1 MNHALEKK
9 SSQVRKR
16 IQQHQFLG
24 EGGEEYDASS
34 FNGFGDYFRRKK
46 IKLQNLDTGIRA
58 SGGDMPQIFKGVV
71 AHVSGYTQPSLQV
84 LHKELVQHG
93 AGFLQYLDGKT
104 MATHIISSSL
114 TPKKMIEYSRY
125 RVVSPAWVVDS
136 IKAGKLLP
144 WSNYKITSEGARQ
157 KTLGVDESNS
167 LVSQATPKGQ
177 FIYRQQSDGGFYGSH
192 FRSSQVAMFSP
203 QAQISSPSVAQFQ
216 KPSLFQDTEKSV
228 SAEDIVDDDA
238 LEPGFSSFEIPDE
251 IMDEEEER
259 AEQMRR
265 SEPEQSRV
273 SKGALDD
280 NLPEAISAI
289 SQTAGPSPKDGS
301 SSPASPKA
309 ASTGSVDHPTIVPGQ
324 LSMRKPL
331 TELPKNATSEQY
343 NAWLLSDPHYRK
355 TSSANPEFL
364 KQYYSES
371 RLHHLSAW
379 KAELKSRMQRLASE
393 QTPGS
398 KSATKKPG
406 ARRYIF
412 HVDFDSFFCAVSL
425 KNHPSLADKP
435 VAVAHGTGK
444 SSEIS
449 SCNYPARAFGV
460 KNGMMMKAAQEA
472 CPDLKV
478 LPYDFPA
485 YEAAS
490 EQFYEAVIS
499 VGGAVQSVSVDEA
512 LIDATQVVYDAV
524 SPEGAGDDAQEEW
537 RVADAIALGIRRDV
551 KKRTGCNVSIGIG
564 ANILLAKVAL
574 RKAKPAGQYQVKP
587 YEELDILGD
596 LDTKSLPGVASSI
609 ASKLSEAGISLVKD
623 LRGLSKDWLSTLLG
637 PKTGERLWEYA
648 HGIDKTE
655 VGDQPPRKSVSA
667 EVSWGIRFVNQ
678 AEAEEFVFN
687 LCKELETRLINEQ
700 VKGRNLTVKIMKR
713 AANAPFNTSKHLGHG
728 VCDTFNKSV
737 AFGVATNDA
746 VTISRE
752 AVSILRSYK
761 FTPGDL
767 RGLGVQLTK
776 LEAVK
781 HNSRPA
787 GSQKKLGF
795 LAFKGPPSKQSHHE
809 ALAEADSNCRDGHDH
824 DDSDHSQA
832 ALKRPT
838 CHGPSFSPAAF
849 HTSLRQVSSNNLDVE
864 DDPIA
869 ETPLTPKKNRDS
881 PASRSRPAFALT
893 HSRETDDQAQ
903 TPLNISGTQ
912 FILPSNADPAV
923 VAELPSDIRS
933 RLLAQGRSRE
943 CPKGRSKETQQQ
955 EYSAPSGPTDL
966 LSSQIDRE
974 VFNAL
979 PDDMKEEILALYGH
993 ESLTSGPA
1001 PATVDAAS
1009 APSNSGAF
1017 PIPKQPPHREPP
1029 VRHDSMTPTRRQN
1042 RTKARERIQD
1052 ARRGL
1057 TQTNITAAAGRERGR
1072 SRSVTVSPSRPRT
1085 RHVNT
1090 ATTTTATNMPTAADT
1105 NELGGLNMNFLAELP
1120 EDVRNEVIQDHRH
1133 QQLLLARREQR
1144 DGSVPNTKS
1153 WPLKSAREA
1162 SKGRDADSHANAL
1175 AVHPIPVVA
1184 FPPIPRKIEF
1194 ESLGTSSETSLNK
1207 MITSWVQGTMD
1218 EGPHAD
1224 DVEIFGEYIGRV
1236 VFEERAMEKATRLIR
1251 WMDWKV
1257 QSLAMK
1263 GGLEGQRSK
1272 SEGSAIEGKSA
1283 ASSRDYAIQAWEEA
1297 LEKVRDIMRN
1307 AVMARGLPPVKL

>member
-16 IQQHQFLG
+16 IQQHQFSG

-46 IKLQNLDTGIRA
+46 IKLQNLDAGIRA
-58 SGGDMPQIFKGVV
+58 SSGDVPQIFKGVV

-104 MATHIISSSL
+104 MATHIIASSL

-125 RVVSPAWVVDS
+125 RVASPAWVVDS

-167 LVSQATPKGQ
+167 LVSQSTPKVQ
-177 FIYRQQSDGGFYGSH
+177 SIYRQQSDSGFYGSH
-192 FRSSQVAMFSP
+192 FRSSQAAMFSP
-203 QAQISSPSVAQFQ
+203 QAQISSPGVAQFQ
-216 KPSLFQDTEKSV
+216 KPSLFQDTQKSV

-259 AEQMRR
+259 AEQTR
-265 SEPEQSRV
+265 
-273 SKGALDD
+273 
-280 NLPEAISAI
+280 
-289 SQTAGPSPKDGS
+289 
-301 SSPASPKA
+301 
-309 ASTGSVDHPTIVPGQ
+309 Q

-331 TELPKNATSEQY
+331 TALPKNATSEQY

-355 TSSANPEFL
+355 ASSANPEFL

-425 KNHPSLADKP
+425 KNHPSLTDKP
-435 VAVAHGTGK
+435 VVVAHGTGK

-596 LDTKSLPGVASSI
+596 LETKSLPGVASSI
-609 ASKLSEAGISLVKD
+609 ATKLSEAGINLVKD

-648 HGIDKTE
+648 HGIDNTE
-655 VGDQPPRKSVSA
+655 VGAQPPRKSVSA

-678 AEAEEFVFN
+678 AEAEEFVLN
-687 LCKELETRLINEQ
+687 LCKELERRLINEQ

-728 VCDTFNKSV
+728 VCNTFNKSM

-776 LEAVK
+776 LEAIK
-781 HNSRPA
+781 HNSHPA
-787 GSQKKLGF
+787 GSQKKLSF
-795 LAFKGPPSKQSHHE
+795 LAFKGPPSKKSHHE

-824 DDSDHSQA
+824 DHDDSDHGQA
-832 ALKRPT
+832 TLKRPT
-838 CHGPSFSPAAF
+838 RH
-849 HTSLRQVSSNNLDVE
+849 R
-864 DDPIA
+864 
-869 ETPLTPKKNRDS
+869 PLFTVNR
-881 PASRSRPAFALT
+881 PLAMAL
-893 HSRETDDQAQ
+893 Q
-903 TPLNISGTQ
+903 
-912 FILPSNADPAV
+912 
-923 VAELPSDIRS
+923 
-933 RLLAQGRSRE
+933 
-943 CPKGRSKETQQQ
+943 
-955 EYSAPSGPTDL
+955 
-966 LSSQIDRE
+966 
-974 VFNAL
+974 
-979 PDDMKEEILALYGH
+979 
-993 ESLTSGPA
+993 
-1001 PATVDAAS
+1001 
-1009 APSNSGAF
+1009 
-1017 PIPKQPPHREPP
+1017 
-1029 VRHDSMTPTRRQN
+1029 
-1042 RTKARERIQD
+1042 
-1052 ARRGL
+1052 
-1057 TQTNITAAAGRERGR
+1057 
-1072 SRSVTVSPSRPRT
+1072 RPRDGKT
-1085 RHVNT
+1085 EQKLVNAFKT
-1090 ATTTTATNMPTAADT
+1090 P
-1105 NELGGLNMNFLAELP
+1105 G
-1120 EDVRNEVIQDHRH
+1120 
-1133 QQLLLARREQR
+1133 
-1144 DGSVPNTKS
+1144 
-1153 WPLKSAREA
+1153 EA
-1162 SKGRDADSHANAL
+1162 
-1175 AVHPIPVVA
+1175 
-1184 FPPIPRKIEF
+1184 
-1194 ESLGTSSETSLNK
+1194 
-1207 MITSWVQGTMD
+1207 
-1218 EGPHAD
+1218 
-1224 DVEIFGEYIGRV
+1224 
-1236 VFEERAMEKATRLIR
+1236 
-1251 WMDWKV
+1251 
-1257 QSLAMK
+1257 
-1263 GGLEGQRSK
+1263 
-1272 SEGSAIEGKSA
+1272 
-1283 ASSRDYAIQAWEEA
+1283 
-1297 LEKVRDIMRN
+1297 
-1307 AVMARGLPPVKL
+1307 